1 MIVVMLGPPAAGK
14 GTQCALLAERLA
26 VPHVSTGE
34 LLRDAISQKTA
45 LGDLA
50 QPYLDRGELV
60 PDETM
65 ISLVRDRLLQ
75 PDARH
80 GAILDG
86 FPRTLEQASS
96 LDRMLAELGQR
107 IDAVLD
113 LRVPIEE
120 VVDRIA
126 QRYYCPNCG
135 ATYNLRTSPLKE
147 PGICDVCGSP
157 IVQRSDDRPEV
168 AQRRLEVYES
178 QSAPVV
184 DYYRGRHVLVE
195 INGAQSVERVL
206 EDELAGLAKLGLAPL
221 SRKT

>member
-34 LLRDAISQKTA
+34 LLRDAIAQKTA
-45 LGDLA
+45 LGTLA

-60 PDETM
+60 PDDTM

-96 LDRMLAELGQR
+96 LDRMLAELGR
-107 IDAVLD
+107 RVDAVVD
-113 LRVPIEE
+113 LKVPTEE
-120 VVDRIA
+120 IVDRIA
-126 QRYYCPNCG
+126 QRYYCPSCG
-135 ATYNLRTSPLKE
+135 ATYNLLTSPPKVL
-147 PGICDVCGSP
+147 GVCDICGSQLT
-157 IVQRSDDRPEV
+157 QRSDDRPEV

-184 DYYRGRHVLVE
+184 DHYRGRHVLVE
-195 INGAQSVERVL
+195 INGAQSVEDVL
-206 EDELAGLAKLGLAPL
+206 EDELAELARLGLAPL
-221 SRKT
+221 SRKN